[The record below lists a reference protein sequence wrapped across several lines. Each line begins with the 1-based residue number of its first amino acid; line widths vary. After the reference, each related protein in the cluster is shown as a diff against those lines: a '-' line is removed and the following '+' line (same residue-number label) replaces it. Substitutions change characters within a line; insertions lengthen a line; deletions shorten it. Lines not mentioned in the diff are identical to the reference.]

1 MNNSN
6 KFVTSLI
13 TGVSALALP
22 AAAMAE
28 APDAAPTADNSTIIV
43 TALKRSESILKVPAA
58 ITAIAGDELR
68 NLGVNTVSDV
78 QNVVPGVTI
87 QSGQDGLNIGIRG
100 VRASDTS
107 SKGEADIGFN
117 VDGVYIG
124 RGNARGGAF
133 FDIERVE
140 VLRGPQGTLYG
151 RSTTGG
157 TINLITNKPRLHEA
171 SAYVRLEYGNYDTKR
186 GEAAINLPLGDT
198 VAVRF
203 SGAFNDRDGYAN
215 PVAYAPVINGVTTN
229 ISTVGA
235 KALNDQHDATGRASM
250 LFQPSPDVTAR
261 LTATFGHQ
269 GGLGGTNQVESFLTS
284 GSGSSALNVY
294 ATPYPSFV
302 NNNTANLDGTIKAKI
317 GAVQLDVMGSY
328 QHFSL
333 DQQRANTNNVLQN
346 ASGMFGGIL
355 QIGRANTTQF
365 ELRLSN
371 AEAAKLD
378 YVVGANYFHEDIYE
392 SGRLWNAPV
401 ATALDTTTWSHNFE
415 VDNHT
420 PHTAY
425 GVFAQGTYHLTDQ
438 LGLVAGVRYTH
449 DKVQRTGQIDP
460 GPCFVVNYP
469 DQCPAGQEFIARFGY
484 NDTNNGLASDSK
496 VTWKAGLNYQLTPK
510 DLLFASVA
518 TGFKAGGFNDF
529 SITPGHSTSA
539 YTPASITAYEIG
551 YKGRPAAGLT
561 LASDLFYYDFSSD
574 QITGVIVYNPPAGAS
589 VQGQFTFTPAV
600 EIYGWENELGY
611 SFGPNTRINVTA
623 AYMHSKYKNL
633 LVGPVIGSQVS
644 WSGFA
649 LDQTPD
655 FVATASIDHSIDLGR
670 DSQLK
675 LHAQIKYSDKYVL
688 SDFSN
693 ELRYWQPSST
703 RSAAN
708 VTYAFAKDH
717 YAVQLFVENIENK
730 VQRTSGIGGY
740 SGALGGGGPAGTYGN
755 GTNAPAGYLN
765 FSTNT
770 PRFFGVRFNGKF

>member
-469 DQCPAGQEFIARFGY
+469 DQCPAG
-484 NDTNNGLASDSK
+484 
-496 VTWKAGLNYQLTPK
+496 
-510 DLLFASVA
+510 
-518 TGFKAGGFNDF
+518 
-529 SITPGHSTSA
+529 
-539 YTPASITAYEIG
+539 
-551 YKGRPAAGLT
+551 
-561 LASDLFYYDFSSD
+561 
-574 QITGVIVYNPPAGAS
+574 AS